1 MLKEANTQVGW
12 RVLSPNGS
20 SNGHMRRHASGRHES
35 EGACVDDHDGSV
47 SDSTQVF
54 SDMEEEGD
62 EGASAADKGDNKV
75 DCGKGRKMAGGE
87 DDDTEQREE
96 RQRGFLLQAAL
107 KEAKGVLL
115 AALGEAGFADLYSAV
130 MQAEGGGAGVGK
142 SWSSDRH
149 GWQMLQYIYLEEEI
163 LRIRHKYA

>member
-1 MLKEANTQVGW
+1 
-12 RVLSPNGS
+12 
-20 SNGHMRRHASGRHES
+20 MRRHASARHAS

-62 EGASAADKGDNKV
+62 EGASAADQRAHQV
-75 DCGKGRKMAGGE
+75 DCGRGRKMAGGE

-96 RQRGFLLQAAL
+96 RQRGLLLQAAL

-115 AALGEAGFADLYSAV
+115 AALGEEGFADLYSAV
-130 MQAEGGGAGVGK
+130 MQCGQAETAEGGGAGVGK